1 MKKKLYTAIG
11 LMSGTSM
18 DGVDAS
24 LIRSDGYNQLINIL
38 DEYYEYN
45 ETLHKEL
52 IELRNLILTIDD
64 LKLHDN
70 RINELEREI
79 TLFHSKIINEI
90 SLKYK
95 DEIDFVGFHG
105 QTIFHNPDQKISKQL
120 GDGKLMSQLVKKRV
134 IYDFRQEDITNK
146 GEGAPLAPIFHN
158 LLSKNIYEK
167 YSINFP
173 ICFLNIGG
181 ISNITKIIKNG

>member
-18 DGVDAS
+18 DGIDVS
-24 LIRSDGYNQLINIL
+24 LIRSDGFNQLINVL

-52 IELRNLILTIDD
+52 IELRNLILNIDD
-64 LKLHDN
+64 LKLHTT
-70 RINELEREI
+70 RIKELEREI
-79 TLFHSKIINEI
+79 TLFHSKIVNEI

-95 DEIDFVGFHG
+95 DEIDFIGFHG

-120 GDGKLMSQLVKKRV
+120 ADGKLMSQLVKKKV
-134 IYDFRQEDITNK
+134 FYDFRQEDIANK
-146 GEGAPLAPIFHN
+146 GEGRH
-158 LLSKNIYEK
+158 
-167 YSINFP
+167 
-173 ICFLNIGG
+173 
-181 ISNITKIIKNG
+181 

>member
-24 LIRSDGYNQLINIL
+24 LIRSDGFNQLINIL
-38 DEYYEYN
+38 DEYFEYN

-64 LKLHDN
+64 LKHYAN
-70 RINELEREI
+70 RIKELEREI
-79 TLFHSKIINEI
+79 TLFHSKIVNEI

-95 DEIDFVGFHG
+95 DEIDFIGFHG
-105 QTIFHNPDQKISKQL
+105 QTIFHSPDQKISKQL
-120 GDGKLMSQLVKKRV
+120 GDGKLMSQLVKKKV
-134 IYDFRQEDITNK
+134 FYDFRQEDM
-146 GEGAPLAPIFHN
+146 L
-158 LLSKNIYEK
+158 
-167 YSINFP
+167 
-173 ICFLNIGG
+173 
-181 ISNITKIIKNG
+181 IKVKAHH

>member
-24 LIRSDGYNQLINIL
+24 LIRSDGYNQLINVL

-45 ETLHKEL
+45 ENLHKVL

-64 LKLHDN
+64 LKLHAY
-70 RINELEREI
+70 RIKELEREI
-79 TLFHSKIINEI
+79 TLFHSKIVSEI

-95 DEIDFVGFHG
+95 DEIDFIGFHG
-105 QTIFHNPDQKISKQL
+105 QTIFHNPEQKITKQL
-120 GDGKLMSQLVKKRV
+120 GDGRLMSQLDRKSVV
-134 IYDFRQEDITNK
+134 
-146 GEGAPLAPIFHN
+146 
-158 LLSKNIYEK
+158 
-167 YSINFP
+167 
-173 ICFLNIGG
+173 
-181 ISNITKIIKNG
+181 